1 MCGDEQRWTG
11 YGGLLVGWAGWSCRA
26 DDSDSSSFL
35 LADDPDPKT
44 GQTSRYASPRLS
56 VVANGSYYGVIPVG
70 FDAVGCTGKV
80 VRVGFRV
87 RVAGARV

>member
-1 MCGDEQRWTG
+1 MAGSLWVG
-11 YGGLLVGWAGWSCRA
+11 LVGRA
-26 DDSDSSSFL
+26 APTIPIPLLFSSPMIL
-35 LADDPDPKT
+35 IRRPTKPPDVT
-44 GQTSRYASPRLS
+44 DSPRLS